1 MRTHESF
8 IRRHLGPSDADVASM
23 LRVVGATS
31 LQELIDQTVP
41 QSIMLTEPLKLPAP
55 MTEVETLQ
63 ALREMADENQVWRSF
78 LGMGYYRCHTP
89 TVILRNLIE
98 NPSWYTSYTPYQAEI
113 SQGHGI
119 SA

>member
-41 QSIMLTEPLKLPAP
+41 QSIMLTESLKLS
-55 MTEVETLQ
+55 TSN
-63 ALREMADENQVWRSF
+63 DRSRD
-78 LGMGYYRCHTP
+78 LTGVTGD
-89 TVILRNLIE
+89 
-98 NPSWYTSYTPYQAEI
+98 
-113 SQGHGI
+113 G
-119 SA
+119 